1 MFLSFALK
9 QTLVRYTSF
18 LYYLDFNFNEPQHV
32 LNSPEQNVQI
42 FSRIWYMI
50 YAFIIVKG
58 MPSPDQDQEKNFHLT
73 CQKLA
78 VEKKRNMKIGY
89 KSTENLRSKIHEEK
103 SRMDNGIREVMIGK
117 VDNLHLYEPLCVL
130 LKKGRGTLKFPSRA
144 VVYPRSWVLITIY
157 RWKSSK

>member
-78 VEKKRNMKIGY
+78 VEKKKKY
-89 KSTENLRSKIHEEK
+89 ENWIQINRESKVK
-103 SRMDNGIREVMIGK
+103 NSRGK
-117 VDNLHLYEPLCVL
+117 KPY
-130 LKKGRGTLKFPSRA
+130 G
-144 VVYPRSWVLITIY
+144 
-157 RWKSSK
+157 